1 VLSNQLGRSVQDQT
15 GLQGVFDFKLEWE
28 PDTDA
33 QSTGVDGAPAPS
45 MDARTGPSIFTA
57 IQEQLG
63 LKLEPRRG
71 AVEVIVIDHV
81 ESTPTEN

>member
-1 VLSNQLGRSVQDQT
+1 VQDQT

-33 QSTGVDGAPAPS
+33 QSTGVDGASEPS
-45 MDARTGPSIFTA
+45 MGTRAGPSIFTA

-63 LKLEPRRG
+63 FKLEPRRG